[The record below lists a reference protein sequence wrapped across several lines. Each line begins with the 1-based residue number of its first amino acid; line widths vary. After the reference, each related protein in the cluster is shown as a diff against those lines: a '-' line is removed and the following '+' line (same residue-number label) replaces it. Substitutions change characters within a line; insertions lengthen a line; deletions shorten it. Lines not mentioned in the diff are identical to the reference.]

1 MVNNESLYYWQNF
14 CTNPLSVKNLIPEIW
29 TEMPLAY
36 QTVRFLNS
44 EVAWFDND
52 KIFFAS
58 IEIHE
63 NSKLI

>member
-36 QTVRFLNS
+36 QTVRFLNR
-44 EVAWFDND
+44 EVAND
-52 KIFFAS
+52 KIACFFAS
-58 IEIHE
+58 IRIHE

>member
-1 MVNNESLYYWQNF
+1 MKVCIIGKISVQIL
-14 CTNPLSVKNLIPEIW
+14 LSVKNLIPEIW